1 MIKTLAVTFAVS
13 ISIPALAQYGGP
25 SRAGAMIPSGGIYFS
40 SEDQFHGSVAM
51 GQVTAEPLELSLQQA
66 IDLGIK
72 NNLGFLVRSTLNS
85 AARADRL
92 RVLSALLPD
101 LSAGVTETETQ
112 IDLAV
117 YGFHL
122 NGIPNVVGPFS
133 YTDARASAASPLFDW
148 TAMKNLKSAAE
159 SARAAALAVEDGRDL
174 VVEAVASGYFL
185 VLADSGR
192 LGAAR
197 TQAQTAEALYRA
209 ARDRHQAGLSAA
221 IDELRAQVEAKTQQ
235 QRLVAAQNALARD
248 QLAFA
253 RAIGLALG
261 QSFRLTGEAAYSP
274 LENLSAEDLLRRAF
288 ESRADYHSAEA
299 QLRAAEIAR
308 QAANA
313 ERYPAAYLIANY
325 GAIGPTLASSH
336 GTFTVAGSVTF
347 NVFDGG
353 RIRSERQSADAEIEQ
368 RRGELA
374 DLRGRIDFEVRSALL
389 DLGTAAEE
397 VALAR
402 DNLDLAS
409 QTLDQARD
417 RFNAGVAD
425 NIEVVQAQEA
435 LAAASF
441 DVVGSVYAHNLAKVS
456 LARAVGGAEVSLP
469 QFLGGK

>member
-1 MIKTLAVTFAVS
+1 MIKPIAVTFTLS
-13 ISIPALAQYGGP
+13 CFLPALAQYGVP
-25 SRAGAMIPSGGIYFS
+25 TRAGATIPAGGIYFS
-40 SEDQFHGSVAM
+40 SEDQFHGSVAA
-51 GQVTAEPLELSLQQA
+51 GPVTAQPLELSLQQA
-66 IDLGIK
+66 IDLGVR
-72 NNLGFLVRSTLNS
+72 NNLGLLVRSTLNS

-133 YTDARASAASPLFDW
+133 YTDARASAVSPVFDW
-148 TAMKNLKSAAE
+148 TAMKNLRSAAE

-185 VLADSGR
+185 VLADAGR
-192 LGAAR
+192 LEAAR
-197 TQAQTAEALYRA
+197 TQAQTADTLYRA

-235 QRLVAAQNALARD
+235 QRLVAVQNALARD

-253 RAIGLALG
+253 RAIGLVPG
-261 QSFRLTGEAAYSP
+261 QSFRLTGEAAYRP
-274 LENLSAEDLLRRAF
+274 LENLTAEDLLRRAL

-308 QAANA
+308 QAAHA
-313 ERYPAAYLIANY
+313 ERYPAAYLTANY
-325 GAIGPTLASSH
+325 GVIGPTLGSSH
-336 GTFTVAGSVTF
+336 GSFTVAGSVSV

-353 RIRSERQSADAEIEQ
+353 RIRSELQSADAEIAR
-368 RRGELA
+368 RRGELG

-389 DLGTAAEE
+389 DLNTAAEE

-402 DNLDLAS
+402 DNLGLAG

-417 RFNAGVAD
+417 RFDAGVAD

-441 DVVGSVYAHNLAKVS
+441 DVVGSLYAHNLAKVL
-456 LARAVGGAEVSLP
+456 LARAVGGAEVSLR